1 MKRLVHILMQI
12 LNTIFIAITFAL
24 LFIAIF
30 KKEWFELFI
39 EWIRTFVHDW

>member
-12 LNTIFIAITFAL
+12 LNAIFIALTFAL

-30 KKEWFELFI
+30 RKDLFELFI
-39 EWIRTFVHDW
+39 QWIQEVVNNW